1 MEEKKYC
8 PKCGH
13 EFVQGESDYN
23 YETAETVYTCHEC
36 DWEGTGALDR
46 DRIKEDLAEELG
58 EEWEVEEKDVD
69 NVLDT
74 IQFCESYEEAMRT
87 VAEEIKKE
95 EREDDE
101 DNDDLSD
108 KLESYDGSYNKRELK
123 KNGLCIVT
131 WPDSQALCEMENF
144 WEHAWLINDD
154 YGLRRFGSCAY
165 VVEEEWYNNE

>member
-13 EFVQGESDYN
+13 EFVQGEYDYN
-23 YETAETVYTCHEC
+23 YDTGDIVYTCPEC

-46 DRIKEDLAEELG
+46 DRIKSDFAEELG
-58 EEWEVEEKDVD
+58 EECEVEEKDVD
-69 NVLDT
+69 EVLET

-95 EREDDE
+95 EHEDE
-101 DNDDLSD
+101 DLSD
-108 KLESYDGSYNKRELK
+108 KLEIYDGSYNKHELK

-131 WPDSQALCEMENF
+131 WPDSQDLCEMEDF
-144 WEHAWLINDD
+144 WKHAWLINDD
-154 YGLRRFGSCAY
+154 YGLRSFGSCAY
-165 VVEEEWYNNE
+165 VVEEEWYNNK